1 MKQRRRGSWQGC
13 LYCTGVLSTSWVLM
27 NICSELYTSYYVC
40 KQNSFLS
47 KAFTNSD
54 TKQTDVQSNTKKL
67 YYSETQAILLNL
79 FFSHPPSQSQGFNPV
94 TRVSGNHLRPCPKAA
109 GSPPGPGVRRPRP
122 ETRGGTS
129 GLSPARRRLPRALF
143 GRAPEPGPDAALVL
157 RHPAA
162 HCTKALD
169 RSPEQPEGL
178 GSSQRADF
186 PGMRRER
193 CRRPGHPPLPLR
205 SNTRL
210 ERCSQYRN
218 AARQRSV
225 LPPASPP
232 SQQPKR
238 PGVPQSPI
246 LGAFKSNI
254 KLKPWDFSHRVCSP
268 S

>member
-1 MKQRRRGSWQGC
+1 MQ
-13 LYCTGVLSTSWVLM
+13 T
-27 NICSELYTSYYVC
+27 ELFC
-40 KQNSFLS
+40 LS

-54 TKQTDVQSNTKKL
+54 TKHTDVQLNTKNL
-67 YYSETQAILLNL
+67 NYSETQAILLNL

-94 TRVSGNHLRPCPKAA
+94 TRVSGPSGPAPRRQDPL
-109 GSPPGPGVRRPRP
+109 PGPGVRRPRP
-122 ETRGGTS
+122 ETRGGTA
-129 GLSPARRRLPRALF
+129 GLSPARRRLPRAPF

-169 RSPEQPEGL
+169 HSPEQPEGL

-193 CRRPGHPPLPLR
+193 CRRPGHPPLPVR

-210 ERCSQYRN
+210 ERCSQHRN
-218 AARQRSV
+218 AAPQHSV

-238 PGVPQSPI
+238 PGVPQSPTI
-246 LGAFKSNI
+246 VGAFKSNI